1 MTKDGPIWLAL
12 LSVGTGA
19 ALGAVCRWMLSYALN
34 PMTSWMPMGTL
45 VANALGGFLIGL
57 VLAWTAATPDIP
69 PAVRLFIVTGFL
81 GGLTTFS
88 TFSAEAFTFI
98 EAGRFLQAGCHI
110 VTHVTCSLMGTLLG
124 WRWMKALLT

>member
-1 MTKDGPIWLAL
+1 
-12 LSVGTGA
+12 
-19 ALGAVCRWMLSYALN
+19 
-34 PMTSWMPMGTL
+34 MGTL

-98 EAGRFLQAGCHI
+98 EAGRFLQARVPYRHPCDVFIDGYVARLAVDEGAFNINRRKNATLSQH
-110 VTHVTCSLMGTLLG
+110 TSSL
-124 WRWMKALLT
+124 